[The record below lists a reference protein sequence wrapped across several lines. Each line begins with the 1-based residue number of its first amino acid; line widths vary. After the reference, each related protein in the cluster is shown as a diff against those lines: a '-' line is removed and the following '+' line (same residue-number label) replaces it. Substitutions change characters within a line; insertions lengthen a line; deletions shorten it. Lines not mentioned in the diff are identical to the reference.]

1 MNFTIAAIHCV
12 VDEDDNIIVDPAYDG
27 SEDESLIFTRIQKPK
42 RSSKFKADF
51 TFVFDS
57 TNKSVIAVNTNGKFS
72 LQQYREAEKLC
83 KHASQNVFDFYCEL
97 TKKYSNVI

>member
-1 MNFTIAAIHCV
+1 MNFTIAAIHCA
-12 VDEDDNIIVDPAYDG
+12 VDEDDNVVVDPEYDG
-27 SEDESLIFTRIQKPK
+27 EDESLIFTRTQKPK

-57 TNKSVIAVNTNGKFS
+57 INKSMIAVHTNGKYS

-83 KHASQNVFDFYCEL
+83 RQTSQNIFDFFCEL
-97 TKKYSNVI
+97 TKKYSTVI